1 MNLRLALIALAAVA
15 AAAPAAAQ
23 VTLENKVLK
32 ETSVRAADGTVT
44 TRVAASKSLAPGD
57 TAVYVMTYRNGGR
70 TPASNLVIDN
80 PVSKDVRYAGPATG
94 SPAPTVSVD
103 GGRTYGQLQT
113 LTVRGQN
120 GQRAAQFA
128 DVTNVRWTV
137 AGPVAPGSSG
147 SVSYKG
153 VVR

>member
-1 MNLRLALIALAAVA
+1 MNLRLSLIALAAVA

-23 VTLENKVLK
+23 VSLENKVLK

-44 TRVAASKSLAPGD
+44 TRMSASKSLAPGD

-80 PVSKDVRYAGPATG
+80 PVSKDIRYAGPATG

-120 GQRAAQFA
+120 GQRAARFA

>member
-1 MNLRLALIALAAVA
+1 MNLRIALFALATVVVASPAVA
-15 AAAPAAAQ
+15 Q
-23 VTLENKVLK
+23 VSLENKVLK

-44 TRVAASKSLAPGD
+44 TRVAAAKSMAPGD

-70 TPASNLVIDN
+70 TPASNLVINN
-80 PVSKDVRYAGPATG
+80 PVSKDVRYAGPAAG
-94 SPAPTVSVD
+94 SPAPVVSID
-103 GGRTYGQLQT
+103 GGKTWGQLQA
-113 LTVRGQN
+113 LKVRGPN
-120 GQRAAQFA
+120 GLRDAQFA

-137 AGPVAPGSSG
+137 VGPVAPGSSG